1 MSKWQVI
8 NNRHNRCNNR
18 KSRKC
23 SFLIAYICIHS
34 YLKRMKM
41 NLYMTDKRYKET
53 IHTDKNNYEYTTIT
67 QDENKVRIY
76 TLKNGL
82 KVFLAQ
88 NFDAPRI
95 QTYIP
100 VRTGSNNDPSD
111 NTGLAHYLEHMMFK
125 GTSRLGT
132 QNWEKEKVLLDQIS
146 DLYEQHK
153 AEQDPEKKKEIYT
166 KIDEVSQQASQY
178 AIANE
183 YDKVISSLGA
193 SGTNAHTWF
202 DETVYKNNIPNNEL
216 EKWLKVEKERFS
228 ELTLRLFHTE
238 LESVY
243 EEFNRAQDN
252 DSRLV
257 NYELMD
263 ALFPTH
269 PNGQQTTLGKPEH
282 LKNPSMKAIHK
293 YFDEYYVPNNY
304 AMVLV
309 GDLDFEET
317 IQLVDQ
323 YFGAIPYKELPKKTP
338 IIEKPL
344 TEIVERTVKSPTT
357 PRTQLA
363 WRTDSY
369 GSREAI
375 LADIIANIL
384 SNRGEAGLLDL
395 NINQTQRM
403 LWAQAFS
410 VGLKEYGYFSIVAVP
425 KEMQTLNE
433 AKEMVL
439 EQIELLKKGDFPD
452 WMLPA
457 IINDFKLQRMKTL
470 ETADGLATNLYDTY
484 IKGRSWEEELSE
496 MDEYSTVTKQEVVDF
511 SNEFFKD
518 NYVLINKEKG
528 VNDKL
533 LRVDNPGI
541 TPIKINREAQSE
553 FLQEILAEKTED
565 IQPEFID
572 YQKEIKTTSVKDKK
586 LSFVKNKY
594 NEIAQ
599 AHFIFPF
606 GSDHDRDLGISTQ
619 VLQYLGTEK
628 FSPEDLKKEFFKIGV
643 SNDFKT
649 SADQLLISLSG
660 LEENLEKGIEL
671 LQHWM
676 HNVQPDQ
683 EIYNQFVET
692 ILENRE
698 AVKKDKNRIMTA
710 LTNYTKLGE
719 FSRFTDI
726 ISKEELESSNVEVF
740 TDRMKKLFDY
750 PYQVFFYG
758 KSFENFTNYIEKYI
772 ETASLQIPEPKK
784 YPEPETKGN
793 VYFMNYDMVQM
804 EMSKIGR
811 GNEVNTANFGKI
823 NVFNEYFGRGLS
835 SIVFQEIRESK
846 SLAYSAYVSYAA
858 NSESGHPDY
867 ITTYIGTQPDKL
879 QIAVDTMS
887 ELMNELPEVPIQFEN
902 ARNAALKQI
911 ASTRITRTTIFFNTL
926 RLKKIG
932 ISHDFRKDIYQQ
944 IQSLKFDD
952 VNKFYQTEIK
962 PVHFNTAIIGKREN
976 LNMEAVNQM
985 GEFKEL
991 TLKDIFGH

>member
-1 MSKWQVI
+1 
-8 NNRHNRCNNR
+8 
-18 KSRKC
+18 
-23 SFLIAYICIHS
+23 
-34 YLKRMKM
+34 
-41 NLYMTDKRYKET
+41 MTDKRYKET
-53 IHTDKNNYEYTTIT
+53 IHTDKNNYEYITIT
-67 QDENKVRIY
+67 HDENGVRIY

-88 NFDAPRI
+88 NFDSPRI

-125 GTSRLGT
+125 GTSGIGT

-146 DLYEQHK
+146 ELYEQHK
-153 AEQDPEKKKEIYT
+153 AEADPEKKKEIYK
-166 KIDEVSQQASQY
+166 KIDKVSQEASQY

-202 DETVYKNNIPNNEL
+202 DETVYKNNIPSNEL

-228 ELTLRLFHTE
+228 EIVLRLFHTE

-269 PNGQQTTLGKPEH
+269 ANGQQTTLGKAEH

-304 AMVLV
+304 AMVMV
-309 GDLDFEET
+309 GDLDYERT
-317 IQLVDQ
+317 IQLIDQ
-323 YFGAIPYKELPKKTP
+323 YFGTIPYKELPKKTP
-338 IIEKPL
+338 VVEQPL
-344 TEIVERTVKSPTT
+344 RGIVERTVKSPTT
-357 PRTQLA
+357 PRVQMA

-369 GSREAI
+369 GTREAM
-375 LADIIANIL
+375 LADITANIM

-410 VGLKEYGYFSIVAVP
+410 VGLKQYGYFSIVAVP
-425 KEMQTLNE
+425 KETQSLKD
-433 AKEMVL
+433 AKDMVL
-439 EQIELLKKGDFPD
+439 EQIELIKRGEFPD

-457 IINDFKLQRMKTL
+457 IINDFKLQRMKAL

-484 IKGRSWEEELSE
+484 IKGRTWEEELNE
-496 MDEYSTVTKQEVVDF
+496 MDVYASFTKQDVIHFAND
-511 SNEFFKD
+511 FFKD

-533 LRVDNPGI
+533 IRVENPGI
-541 TPIKINREAQSE
+541 TPIKINRDAQSE
-553 FLQEILAEKTED
+553 FLKQILAEKTED

-572 YQKEIKTTSVKDKK
+572 YDKEIITGQVKDKK

-594 NEIAQ
+594 NDIAQ
-599 AHFIFPF
+599 VYFIFPL
-606 GSDHDRDLGISTQ
+606 GSDHDRDLAISTQ
-619 VLQYLGTEK
+619 LLQYLGTEDYA
-628 FSPEDLKKEFFKIGV
+628 PEDLKKEFFKIGV

-649 SADQLLISLSG
+649 TNDQLTVSLSG
-660 LEENLEKGIEL
+660 LEENIEKGIRL

-676 HNVQPDQ
+676 YKVKPDQ
-683 EIYNQFVET
+683 EIYKQFVET
-692 ILENRE
+692 VLENRE
-698 AVKKDKNRIMTA
+698 AMKKDKNRIMTA

-719 FSRFTDI
+719 FSRFTDV
-726 ISKEELESSNVEVF
+726 ISKEELQNSEVEIF
-740 TDRMKKLFDY
+740 TDRMKRMFAF
-750 PYQVFFYG
+750 PYQIFFYG
-758 KSFENFTNYIEKYI
+758 KNLENFKTYIDNYVEVS
-772 ETASLQIPEPKK
+772 SLEIPEPKK
-784 YPEPETKGN
+784 YPEPETDGKVN
-793 VYFMNYDMVQM
+793 FINYDMVQV

-811 GNEVNTANFGKI
+811 GHNINNANLGKI

-867 ITTYIGTQPDKL
+867 VTTYIGTQPDKL

-902 ARNAALKQI
+902 AKSTALKQI
-911 ASTRITRTTIFFNTL
+911 ASTRITRTNIFFNTL

-932 ISHDFRKDIYQQ
+932 ISHDFRKDMYEE
-944 IQSLKFDD
+944 IQKLDFNGIKE
-952 VNKFYQTEIK
+952 FYRTEIK
-962 PVHFNTAIIGKREN
+962 PLRFNTAILGKKEN
-976 LNMEAVNQM
+976 LDMDAVNKM
-985 GEFKEL
+985 GSFKEVS
-991 TLKDIFGH
+991 LKDIFGH

>member
-1 MSKWQVI
+1 
-8 NNRHNRCNNR
+8 
-18 KSRKC
+18 
-23 SFLIAYICIHS
+23 
-34 YLKRMKM
+34 
-41 NLYMTDKRYKET
+41 MTDKIYKET
-53 IHTDKNNYEYTTIT
+53 INTDKNNYEYTTIT
-67 QDENKVRIY
+67 HDVNGVRIY

-125 GTSRLGT
+125 GTSKIGT
-132 QNWEKEKVLLDQIS
+132 QDWNKEKVLLDQIS
-146 DLYEQHK
+146 ELYEQHK
-153 AEQDPEKKKEIYT
+153 AEADPEKKKEIYK
-166 KIDEVSQQASQY
+166 KIDEVSQVASQY

-193 SGTNAHTWF
+193 TGTNAHTWF

-228 ELTLRLFHTE
+228 EVVLRLFHTE

-269 PNGQQTTLGKPEH
+269 ANGQQTTLGKPEH

-304 AMVLV
+304 AMVMV
-309 GDLDFEET
+309 GDFVFEEA
-317 IQLVDQ
+317 ILLIDQ
-323 YFGAIPYKELPKKTP
+323 YFGSIPYRELPKKTP
-338 IIEKPL
+338 VIEKPL
-344 TEIVERTVKSPTT
+344 SGIVKRTVKSPTT
-357 PRTQLA
+357 PRVQLA

-369 GSREAI
+369 GTQEAM
-375 LADIIANIL
+375 LADITANIM

-395 NINQTQRM
+395 HINQTQRM

-410 VGLKEYGYFSIVAVP
+410 VGLKQYGYFSIVAVP
-425 KEMQTLNE
+425 KETQTLDE
-433 AKEMVL
+433 AKDMVL
-439 EQIELLKKGDFPD
+439 EQIELVKKGDFPD

-457 IINDFKLQRMKTL
+457 IINDFKLQRMKAL

-484 IKGRSWEEELSE
+484 IKGRTWAEELNE
-496 MDEYSTVTKQEVVDF
+496 MDEYASFTKEQVMDF
-511 SNEFFKD
+511 AKEFFKD
-518 NYVLINKEKG
+518 DYVVIDKEKG

-533 LRVDNPGI
+533 IRVENPGI
-541 TPIKINREAQSE
+541 TAIKINRDAQSE
-553 FLQEILAEKTED
+553 FLKQILSEKTDD

-572 YQKEIKTTSVKDKK
+572 YDKEIITDTVKDKK

-594 NEIAQ
+594 NDIAQ
-599 AHFIFPF
+599 AYFIFPF
-606 GSDHDRDLGISTQ
+606 GSDNERDLAISTQ
-619 VLQYLGTEK
+619 LLQYLGTDK
-628 FSPEDLKKEFFKIGV
+628 YSPEDLKKEFFKIGV

-649 SADQLLISLSG
+649 TNDQLLISLSG
-660 LEENLEKGIEL
+660 LEENIQQGIEL
-671 LQHWM
+671 IQHWM
-676 HNVQPDQ
+676 QNIKPDQ
-683 EIYNQFVET
+683 EIYRQFVET
-692 ILENRE
+692 VLENRE
-698 AVKKDKNRIMTA
+698 AMKKDKNRIMTA

-726 ISKEELESSNVEVF
+726 ISKEQLENSNVEKF
-740 TDRMKKLFDY
+740 TDRMKNLFKF
-750 PYQVFFYG
+750 PYQLFFYG
-758 KSFENFTNYIEKYI
+758 KNYESFKNYIENYV
-772 ETASLQIPEPKK
+772 EVASLVIPEPKK
-784 YPEPETKGN
+784 YPEPETNGN
-793 VYFMNYDMVQM
+793 VFFTNYDMVQM
-804 EMSKIGR
+804 EMSKVGK
-811 GNEVNTANFGKI
+811 GKDVNTSNFGKI

-846 SLAYSAYVSYAA
+846 SLAYSAYVSYSA
-858 NSESGHPDY
+858 NSELGHPDY
-867 ITTYIGTQPDKL
+867 VTTYIGTQPDKL

-887 ELMNELPEVPIQFEN
+887 DLMNEQLPEVTIQFEN
-902 ARNAALKQI
+902 AKNTAMKQI
-911 ASTRITRTTIFFNTL
+911 ASTRVTRTNIFFNTL

-932 ISHDFRKDIYQQ
+932 VAHDFRKDIYEQ
-944 IQSLKFDD
+944 IQNLDFSVVKQ
-952 VNKFYQTEIK
+952 FYQTEIK
-962 PVHFNTAIIGKREN
+962 PLHFNTAIIGKKEN
-976 LNMEAVNQM
+976 LNMEAVNEM
-985 GEFKEL
+985 GTFKEVS
-991 TLKDIFGH
+991 LKDIFGH

>member
-1 MSKWQVI
+1 
-8 NNRHNRCNNR
+8 
-18 KSRKC
+18 
-23 SFLIAYICIHS
+23 
-34 YLKRMKM
+34 MKM
-41 NLYMTDKRYKET
+41 NLHMTDKRYKET
-53 IHTDKNNYEYTTIT
+53 IHTDKNNYEYITIP

-76 TLKNGL
+76 TLKNRL
-82 KVFLAQ
+82 QVFLAQ

-95 QTYIP
+95 QTFIP
-100 VRTGSNNDPSD
+100 VKTGSNNDPAD

-146 DLYEQHK
+146 ELYEQHK
-153 AEQDPEKKKEIYT
+153 AEQDPEKKKEIYK
-166 KIDEVSQQASQY
+166 KIDEVSQEASQY

-228 ELTLRLFHTE
+228 ELVLRLFHTE

-304 AMVLV
+304 AMVFV

-338 IIEKPL
+338 IIEKPI

-369 GSREAI
+369 GSREAV
-375 LADIIANIL
+375 LADIVANIL

-425 KEMQTLNE
+425 KETQTLKE
-433 AKEMVL
+433 AQEMVL

-457 IINDFKLQRMKTL
+457 IINDFKIQRMKAL
-470 ETADGLATNLYDTY
+470 ETAEGLATNLYDTY
-484 IKGRSWEEELSE
+484 IKGRSWEQELNE
-496 MDEYSTVTKQEVVDF
+496 MDEYSEFTKQEVIDF
-511 SNEFFKD
+511 ANEFFKD
-518 NYVLINKEKG
+518 NYVIINKEKG

-572 YQKEIKTTSVKDKK
+572 YQKEIKTAAVKDKK

-649 SADQLLISLSG
+649 TADQLLISLSG
-660 LEENLEKGIEL
+660 LEENIEKGIEL

-676 HNVQPDQ
+676 HNVKPDQ

-726 ISKEELESSNVEVF
+726 ISKKELESSNVEVF

-758 KSFENFTNYIEKYI
+758 KNFENFTHYIEKYI

-887 ELMNELPEVPIQFEN
+887 ELMSELPEVPIQFEN

-944 IQSLKFDD
+944 IQNLKFDD
-952 VNKFYQTEIK
+952 VKQFYQTEIK